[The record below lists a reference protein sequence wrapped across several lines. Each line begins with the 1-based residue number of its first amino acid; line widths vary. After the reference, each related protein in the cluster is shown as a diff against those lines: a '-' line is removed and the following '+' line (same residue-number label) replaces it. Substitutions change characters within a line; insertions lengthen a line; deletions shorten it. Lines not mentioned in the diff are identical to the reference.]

1 MLFFPQTLSPNP
13 AGCMSSAVM
22 FHAAV
27 FRRMEC
33 FDAVEADVA
42 IRPELR
48 LRAAVCDAVL
58 KAAVPRASALICAAR
73 NLREECRSCSSGQR
87 VRMGE
92 AGAAKRNSGAAL
104 QAKRPAGRS
113 ARVLYC
119 GGVEVPVAGV
129 AAAAAGAA
137 GAVSAVGAAAGG
149 VTGAAGVAAGGA
161 SAGAVG
167 AV

>member
-1 MLFFPQTLSPNP
+1 MRSKLECNLADIATARCRVPCSPE
-13 AGCMSSAVM
+13 GCPNHV
-22 FHAAV
+22 
-27 FRRMEC
+27 RTT
-33 FDAVEADVA
+33 
-42 IRPELR
+42 
-48 LRAAVCDAVL
+48 
-58 KAAVPRASALICAAR
+58 LICIAR
-73 NLREECRSCSSGQR
+73 KLREECRSGPPGVACGWTKP
-87 VRMGE
+87 
-92 AGAAKRNSGAAL
+92 GAAKRNSGAAL